1 MNLANDK
8 GYGEGGAGSEF
19 NPFVINIA
27 LFFTITGS
35 CISLLSVWL
44 HWKNYRKPNQQRQ
57 VIRILWMVP
66 IYGISTFISL
76 ISLNTAF
83 YVDTFRDIYEAF
95 VIYTFFNLLLN
106 KLGGERA
113 MIIMLHS
120 RPPSENF
127 FPGTLWSRDIYVG
140 DPYTFLFVKRGILQF
155 VYVKPLLAVVTMVL
169 KATGNYQD
177 GEISWSSSYFY
188 LTFFYNLS
196 VCLSLWCLMVF
207 FYATKK
213 DLAGFRP
220 LPKFLCVKAIIFFSF
235 WQSVIIALLVF
246 FGAIRDDGPEH
257 ISVAIQDFLVC
268 VEMVPFAIAHSF
280 AFSYEDYYDV
290 NVHSARMPIFTAI
303 KDSFGLKDVVMDTLD
318 TLRGSKFNYKSFEP
332 SEGVPH
338 IGSSRTSRIMAGLR
352 YSSSTSK
359 KHWLEPAPASKFLS
373 TGRGMNDEVV
383 DEDSEQLAFD
393 DPDPR
398 DSVEELYVASRSM
411 QFGDYNYPVI
421 DFRAPLWRQHR
432 RKQRSA
438 GYGGTSTS
446 ATVFSAA
453 ESSTRGGRI
462 LEQRHSRSPKNA
474 YMPIEQREGCVDVI
488 VERGKGN
495 YVVVDSSSASENE
508 DLTPPLQRHDRRK
521 QKQRSRTPLRHQPQV
536 HVSQSSPPSYLQQ
549 TMPLSSTPSTSTFST
564 TLHPPIP
571 SISRTS
577 LTSSSSSSSA
587 ISSPSSSST
596 TTPHKAPQIQQYSSH
611 TRSPT
616 SRQPHPTRSQQ
627 QQQSNRPESY
637 QQWASINTSWDNQ
650 QESPGSNIFDYT
662 ITNDNN
668 EQDDMFMTSNVWK

>member
-1 MNLANDK
+1 
-8 GYGEGGAGSEF
+8 
-19 NPFVINIA
+19 
-27 LFFTITGS
+27 
-35 CISLLSVWL
+35 
-44 HWKNYRKPNQQRQ
+44 
-57 VIRILWMVP
+57 MVP

-95 VIYTFFNLLLN
+95 VIYAFFNLLLN

-113 MIIMLHS
+113 LIIMLHS

-155 VYVKPLLAVVTMVL
+155 VYVKPLLAIVTMVL

-177 GEISWSSSYFY
+177 GEISWSSSYLY

-213 DLAGFRP
+213 DLVGFRP

-235 WQSVIIALLVF
+235 WQSVIVALLVS

-257 ISVAIQDFLVC
+257 ISVAIQDFLIC
-268 VEMVPFAIAHSF
+268 IEMVPFAIAHSF
-280 AFSYEDYYDV
+280 AFSFEDYYDV

-303 KDSFGLKDVVMDTLD
+303 KDSIGLKDVLMDTLD
-318 TLRGSKFNYKSFEP
+318 TFRGSKFNYKSFEP

-352 YSSSTSK
+352 YSTSTSK
-359 KHWLEPAPASKFLS
+359 KHWLEPAPTSKFLS
-373 TGRGMNDEVV
+373 TGRGINDEVV
-383 DEDSEQLAFD
+383 VEESEQLAFD

-421 DFRAPLWRQHR
+421 DFRAPLWRQSR
-432 RKQRSA
+432 RKQRSS
-438 GYGGTSTS
+438 GYGGTASTS
-446 ATVFSAA
+446 KATNI
-453 ESSTRGGRI
+453 RGGGWLQHNSQSKYR
-462 LEQRHSRSPKNA
+462 
-474 YMPIEQREGCVDVI
+474 PIEQREGCVDVI

-495 YVVVDSSSASENE
+495 YVVVDSSSSS
-508 DLTPPLQRHDRRK
+508 DDDDDTVPPPKYDRTKIATTSPQR
-521 QKQRSRTPLRHQPQV
+521 QQEPQV
-536 HVSQSSPPSYLQQ
+536 NTSQSTPPSYQYNR
-549 TMPLSSTPSTSTFST
+549 STGPTLTTASTSTPLAST
-564 TLHPPIP
+564 PIP
-571 SISRTS
+571 TISHTSQLSS
-577 LTSSSSSSSA
+577 LTASSSSSSSPTP
-587 ISSPSSSST
+587 SPSASHQQQQHPYQASSST
-596 TTPHKAPQIQQYSSH
+596 TTPTYQLPQDQSRQDTYQPWARLHSSWHDQNEQSNTNILGYSH
-611 TRSPT
+611 T
-616 SRQPHPTRSQQ
+616 
-627 QQQSNRPESY
+627 N
-637 QQWASINTSWDNQ
+637 
-650 QESPGSNIFDYT
+650 
-662 ITNDNN
+662 NN
-668 EQDDMFMTSNVWK
+668 EHDDMFLTSNVWK